1 MPWEGVEAEF
11 DRAQWWPKVIL
22 TGLVMFEVNS

>member
-11 DRAQWWPKVIL
+11 DRAQRWPKVIFDN
-22 TGLVMFEVNS
+22 LVMFEVNS

>member
-11 DRAQWWPKVIL
+11 DRAQWWPKVIYDNPA
-22 TGLVMFEVNS
+22 MFEVKS